1 MLQICSFTL
10 QLQMLLEMLPLKG
23 ILQISIPLQLVI
35 CSFLTFCYLP
45 PGKCANIS
53 MQIPAQSSLFLN
65 TNYNLQMRSGFKTAI
80 SICKP
85 KSYAALAQP
94 PDKTSDLLS
103 GSLHLLNISMSS
115 STWTKGPWFVTKEKT
130 KVQKVIFNRVIHTV
144 VLSWQNV
151 CHSFLKCSELFPTN
165 LKTNRRWQELHEN
178 YSCWWN
184 RKYPARDRM

>member
-1 MLQICSFTL
+1 MKSSILSSAVGSVLFLCSRTLPFPSLQELRKLPAGCAQELQQHALRIIPAMLQICSFTL

-94 PDKTSDLLS
+94 PAKTSDLLS

-115 STWTKGPWFVTKEKT
+115 ST
-130 KVQKVIFNRVIHTV
+130 
-144 VLSWQNV
+144 
-151 CHSFLKCSELFPTN
+151 
-165 LKTNRRWQELHEN
+165 
-178 YSCWWN
+178 
-184 RKYPARDRM
+184 